1 LAYIGRD
8 TDKISNVEVLDNIT
22 FDGSS
27 SYTLQKGG
35 SNFTPSSANTLLVS
49 IDGVV
54 QAGNFTVSGSTID
67 FGTAVAG
74 TSTCDFILHY
84 GIGLITAPS
93 DGTVTTAKLAD
104 SSVTAAKIT
113 DATITA
119 AKLASGTVQNQSAF
133 KNIIINGDMSIA
145 QRGTSQSSVTTTGY
159 YTCDRFQWITGY
171 GTVTLSQD
179 TDVPTGQ
186 GFATSFK
193 ADVTTA
199 ASVVASEYVLIRQRI
214 EGQNLQ
220 YLKKGTSNAES
231 LTLSF
236 WIKSTKTGTYIAEL
250 YDADNNRQISKAYT
264 VSSSNTWEKKTLTFA
279 GDTSGAF
286 GNDNG
291 GSLFLNLY
299 LSAGTDY
306 TSGTLNT
313 SWNSSTNANRVVGQ
327 VDAQDSTS
335 NNIYFT
341 GVQLEA
347 GTSAS
352 DFEFLPYDINLRRC
366 QRYYYKLSTS
376 GQKFVGF
383 AQVDNDDLNCPA
395 IIDFKVDMRTAP
407 TSVETPSAAT
417 SYRLR
422 EAITY
427 NCTAVPS
434 FNNATVFN
442 STLSFR
448 RSGITS
454 SDGFAQ
460 GELLKATLSS
470 AILAWSAELWLL

>member
-1 LAYIGRD
+1 MALSKVDLANQVENQLPQSLVAD
-8 TDKISNVEVLDNIT
+8 NV
-22 FDGSS
+22 
-27 SYTLQKGG
+27 
-35 SNFTPSSANTLLVS
+35 NFR
-49 IDGVV
+49 
-54 QAGNFTVSGSTID
+54 
-67 FGTAVAG
+67 
-74 TSTCDFILHY
+74 
-84 GIGLITAPS
+84 
-93 DGTVTTAKLAD
+93 
-104 SSVTAAKIT
+104 
-113 DATITA
+113 
-119 AKLASGTVQNQSAF
+119 
-133 KNIIINGDMSIA
+133 NIIINGDMSIA
-145 QRGTSQSSVTTTGY
+145 QRGTSASSLTGSSY
-159 YTCDRFQWITGY
+159 ETVDRFKQEISSQ
-171 GTVTLSQD
+171 GTWTQSQS

-186 GFATSFK
+186 GFATSLK
-193 ADVTTA
+193 MDCTTA
-199 ASVVASEYVLIRQRI
+199 DASPAASDYIYITQKI

-220 YLKKGTSNAES
+220 YLKKGTSSAES
-231 LTLSF
+231 TTLSF
-236 WIKSTKTGTYIAEL
+236 WVKSNKTGTYIARL
-250 YDADNNRQISKAYT
+250 RDADNTRSTSKSYTISSAD
-264 VSSSNTWEKKTLTFA
+264 TWEKKTITFD
-279 GDTSGAF
+279 GDTTGALT
-286 GNDNG
+286 NDNG
-291 GSLFLNLY
+291 TSLQLYFYLGAGSN
-299 LSAGTDY
+299 Y
-306 TSGTLNT
+306 TSGTLAT
-313 SWNSSTNANRVVGQ
+313 SWEANTNANNAVGQ
-327 VDAQDSTS
+327 VNLADDTA
-335 NNIYFT
+335 NEWYIT

-347 GTSAS
+347 GTTAS
-352 DFEFLPYDINLRRC
+352 DFEFLPVDVNLRRC